1 MLREAALVQA
11 RVIGALILRETRVR
25 FGRSQLGYLWALA
38 NPIAWIVVISMLF
51 SLRGAAAP
59 YGNNMGLFV
68 ALGVVP
74 FRLYGEIASQCG
86 NAIDANQALLNFPI
100 VKELDSII
108 ARAILE
114 AATFILILFIITAG
128 MIVFTGAPL
137 PSNLLVIG
145 EGLAGISLLGFGVGT
160 INAVVSIKISS
171 WMNFY
176 KILATPLMWIS
187 GIFYSLES
195 IPPVFRDIL
204 VWNPIIH
211 GVEYVRLGYFQH
223 YRDTHVSIA
232 YLFACGIILTFV
244 GLAAE
249 RVIRLR

>member
-11 RVIGALILRETRVR
+11 RVIGALVLRETRVR
-25 FGRSQLGYLWALA
+25 FGRSQFGYLWAFA
-38 NPIAWIVVISMLF
+38 NPIAWIFGVSMLF

-59 YGNNMGLFV
+59 FGDNMGLFV

-74 FRLYGEIASQCG
+74 FRLYSSVAGQCG
-86 NAIDANQALLNFPI
+86 SAIDANKALLNFPI
-100 VKELDSII
+100 VMELDSII

-114 AATFILILFIITAG
+114 FATFIVILTLIIFGMVQFAG
-128 MIVFTGAPL
+128 AATPH
-137 PSNLLVIG
+137 NLLDIG
-145 EGLAGISLLGFGVGT
+145 KGLFAISLFGFGVGT
-160 INAVVSIKISS
+160 INAVISTKIAS

-176 KILATPLMWIS
+176 RLASTPLLWIS

-195 IPPVFRDIL
+195 IPPVFRKLL

-211 GVEYVRLGYFQH
+211 GVEYVRLGYYQH
-223 YRDTHVSIA
+223 YRDTYVSLS
-232 YLFACGIILTFV
+232 YLLLWGIVLTFI

-249 RVIRLR
+249 RAIRLR